1 MRNPGD
7 SLCFRLKNLRFFN
20 NPPRIF
26 AKCAA
31 GGRDIND
38 YLTLTGG
45 AQFAPMNLLSCMNIF
60 LQFVHNLQ
68 LIFTCA
74 RYTLIYIDMI

>member
-31 GGRDIND
+31 GGRDING

-45 AQFAPMNLLSCMNIF
+45 AQFAPMNSIKLYEYFFTICSQLTVDFYLRAQYINI
-60 LQFVHNLQ
+60 
-68 LIFTCA
+68 
-74 RYTLIYIDMI
+74 Y